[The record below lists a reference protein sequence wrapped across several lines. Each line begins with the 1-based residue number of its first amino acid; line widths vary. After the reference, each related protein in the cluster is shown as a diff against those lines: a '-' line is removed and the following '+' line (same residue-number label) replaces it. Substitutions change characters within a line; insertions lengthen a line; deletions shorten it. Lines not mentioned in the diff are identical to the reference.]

1 MKKILLALLIPFL
14 TLEGFSQCDAYFN
27 FKEGAEYEMEHYSAK
42 EKLTSKSLT
51 QVLSIEDK
59 GGVLTATIKGT
70 MIDKKGEE
78 VTSID
83 FEYMC
88 EDGVLKMDMKKFIP
102 QDMYGSG
109 SDIKFEMKGD
119 YLEIPKNLEAGQ
131 TLKDGMIEGK
141 MIMED
146 NPAMANMTMT
156 IKILNRKVE
165 SKESITTPAGTFS
178 CFKITYDMESSTK
191 VMGMNT
197 NMTLSSVDYLAEGV
211 GVVRTESYDK
221 KGELSGYSILAS
233 YK

>member
-1 MKKILLALLIPFL
+1 MKKVLFALFLPFMAINVY
-14 TLEGFSQCDAYFN
+14 SQCDSYFN
-27 FKEGAEYEMEHYSAK
+27 FKEGAEYEMEHYSGK
-42 EKLTSKSLT
+42 EKITGKTLT

-70 MIDKKGEE
+70 MFDKKGEE
-78 VTSID
+78 QTSID

-88 EDGVLKMDMKKFIP
+88 EDGVLKMDLKKFIP

-109 SDIKFEMKGD
+109 SDIKFEMEGD
-119 YLEIPKNLEAGQ
+119 YLEIPKNLEVGQ

-141 MIMED
+141 MVMED
-146 NPAMANMTMT
+146 NPMMGNMTMT
-156 IKILNRKVE
+156 VKILNRKVE

-197 NMTLSSVDYLAEGV
+197 NVTMNSVDYLAEGV
-211 GVVRTESYDK
+211 GVVRTESWDK
-221 KGELSGYSILAS
+221 KGKLSGYSILVG